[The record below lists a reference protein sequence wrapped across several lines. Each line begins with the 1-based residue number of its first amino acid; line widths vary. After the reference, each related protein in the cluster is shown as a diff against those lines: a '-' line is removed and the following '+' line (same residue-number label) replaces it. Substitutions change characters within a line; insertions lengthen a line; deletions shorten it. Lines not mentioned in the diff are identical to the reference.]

1 MYSRR
6 HSMPRPRG
14 GITGFGYGNS
24 LGGLLLGGALK
35 DFYVDGDVKAG
46 VRNEMS
52 NEAFAFER
60 ARLNAINQK
69 AAARRLL
76 KRAEAEAA
84 GRPLRALKGERGV
97 RNTPAHMRNMLK
109 RLIDA
114 ETMGADLERAE
125 HPELARYLDEDALYN
140 TGLYDSNTT
149 PKFFKDKFSSKY
161 YGKNNYAALFPAA
174 AARRAGMS
182 EEQKARLR
190 AGKEAARGQQ
200 KFVYINSNGVQ
211 KLLTAGT
218 KAFATAA
225 ATKRVQEDPS
235 LLQPV

>member
-1 MYSRR
+1 MART
-6 HSMPRPRG
+6 RG
-14 GITGFGYGNS
+14 GLTGFGYGNS

-35 DFYVDGDVKAG
+35 DFYVDGNVKAG
-46 VRNEMS
+46 VRNDMS
-52 NEAFAFER
+52 DEAFAFER

-76 KRAEAEAA
+76 KRAAAETA
-84 GRPLRALKGERGV
+84 GTPLRALRGQRGV
-97 RNTPAHMRNMLK
+97 RNTPDHMRSMLK

-114 ETMGADLERAE
+114 ETMGANMERAE
-125 HPELARYLDEDALYN
+125 HPDLAKYLDEDALYN

-161 YGKNNYAALFPAA
+161 YGKNNYASLFPA

-182 EEQKARLR
+182 EEQKARLK

-200 KFVYINSNGVQ
+200 KYVYINSNGVQ
-211 KLLTAGT
+211 KILTAGT
-218 KAFATAA
+218 KAFASAA
-225 ATKRVQEDPS
+225 ATKRVQE
-235 LLQPV
+235 LGEEVLYPVM